1 MESRRSSRKRRV
13 LNHIGKVALGIVSA
27 SFVLSPYSAS
37 AIDAADATSEVVGSE
52 GGKKIINKALTVAG
66 SKSALSVAT
75 VIVCAAA
82 VVSPGLCVASC
93 ILIAKTFG

>member
-1 MESRRSSRKRRV
+1 MKCV
-13 LNHIGKVALGIVSA
+13 GKVATAIVYA
-27 SFVLSPYSAS
+27 SFVVAPSPAL
-37 AIDAADATSEVVGSE
+37 AVDATANVVVFE
-52 GGKKIINKALTVAG
+52 GYKKIINKALTVAG